1 MCLAHV
7 ILYILEMLA
16 LEELDSTKPEV
27 CIKVDVHMSELTEKD
42 LDTSELD
49 LLC

>member
-1 MCLAHV
+1 MCLAYV

-16 LEELDSTKPEV
+16 LEELGSTKPEV
-27 CIKVDVHMSELTEKD
+27 CTEVDVRLSELTQKD

-49 LLC
+49 SLC